1 MYLKSPYQ
9 VELQIRDKKLILET
23 GLLAK
28 QADGSII
35 ARYGDTILLTTAV
48 SSRNEREGLD
58 FIPLTI
64 DYQEKG
70 YAAGKI
76 PGGFLKREGRPS
88 EKETLTSRLTDRS
101 IRPLFKKGFRSDSQ
115 GISNVISYGD
125 ENVSDLLSIISMSA
139 AFVISDIPFDE
150 PVGAVRVGRINGEF
164 ITNPT
169 LVELEVSDLNL
180 IVSGT
185 ADAVIMVEGSSLELS
200 EQVMLAAI
208 EFAHVDIKKIVE
220 LQNQLRSIAG
230 KPKREF
236 TLAKIDEALITLVKD
251 LSSAKIQQSFSIPD
265 KLQRQRVLDDILKD
279 TITKINTDNPEINK
293 SKDAASVFF
302 DIEKDMMRELIVNE
316 NKRADG
322 RTPDQIRNISCIVG
336 YLPKAHG
343 SAVFT
348 RGETQSLTAVTLGTS
363 SDEQRVDSLD
373 GDSYKSFML
382 HYNFPP
388 FSVGEVKPI
397 RQAGRR
403 EIGHGALAER
413 GLRPI
418 LPSPEIFPYTI
429 RVVSD
434 ILESNGSS
442 SMATVCCAS
451 LAMMDAGIPI
461 KEPVAGIAMGLI
473 KDGDKIVIL
482 TDILGVEDHLGDMDF
497 KVTGTKTGI
506 TAFQMDVKIKG
517 VDSKIMEKA
526 MEHARIGRLHIL
538 GKITEAISGP
548 REKLSANAPRI
559 ITMQVKPE
567 KVRDIIGAGGK
578 IIRSITEQTGAKID
592 INDDG
597 VVCIASADEESL
609 NMAINII
616 KGIIEEP
623 EIGKIYRGEVK
634 KIMDFGAFVEVI
646 PGTDGL
652 LHISQISDKRVA
664 NVTDELSEGD
674 MIFVKILDI
683 DRGGKIKL
691 SRKGLTEDG
700 KEV

>member
-1 MYLKSPYQ
+1 MKSPYC
-9 VELQIRDKKLILET
+9 VEKQISGRKLILET

-28 QADGSII
+28 QADGAII
-35 ARYGDTILLTTAV
+35 ARYGDTMLLTTAT
-48 SSRNEREGLD
+48 SSNQEREGID

-101 IRPLFKKGFRSDSQ
+101 IRPLFKKGYRFDSQ
-115 GISNVISYGD
+115 GIANVISYGD
-125 ENVSDLLSIISMSA
+125 ENVSDILSIISMSA

-164 ITNPT
+164 VANPT
-169 LVELEVSDLNL
+169 LVELEDSDLNL

-185 ADAVIMVEGSSLELS
+185 ADAVIMVEGSALELS
-200 EQVMLAAI
+200 EQVMLDAI
-208 EFAHVDIKKIVE
+208 EFAHKDIKQIVQLQHE
-220 LQNQLRSIAG
+220 LRTLIG

-236 TLAKIDEALITLVKD
+236 SLPKVDEALVNKVKD
-251 LSSAKIQQSFSIPD
+251 FSSKRIVESFSVHD
-265 KLQRQRVLDDILKD
+265 KLVRQKVLDQILKD
-279 TITKINTDNPEINK
+279 ATIHINNESPEVNR
-293 SKDAASVFF
+293 SKEILAAFL
-302 DIEKDMMRELIVNE
+302 DIEKDMMRDLIINE

-322 RTPDQIRNISCIVG
+322 RACDAIRKISCIVG

-363 SDEQRVDSLD
+363 SDEQRIDSLD
-373 GDSYKSFML
+373 GDTYRSFIL

-413 GLRPI
+413 GLRPV
-418 LPSPEIFPYTI
+418 LPSSEVFPYTI

-517 VDSKIMEKA
+517 VDNKIMERA
-526 MEHARIGRLHIL
+526 VEQARIGRLHIL
-538 GKITEAISGP
+538 GKITEAISAP
-548 REKLSANAPRI
+548 RENLSSNAPRI
-559 ITMQVKPE
+559 VQIQVKPE
-567 KVRDIIGAGGK
+567 KVRDIIGSGGK
-578 IIRSITEQTGAKID
+578 VIRSITEQTGAKID
-592 INDDG
+592 INDEG
-597 VVCIASADEESL
+597 LVCIASADEASL
-609 NMAINII
+609 NMAIKII
-616 KGIIEEP
+616 KGLVEEP
-623 EIGKIYRGEVK
+623 EIGKIYRGAVK
-634 KIMDFGAFVEVI
+634 KIMDFGAFVEVL

-652 LHISQISDKRVA
+652 LHISQISDKRVEK
-664 NVTDELSEGD
+664 VTDELKEGD
-674 MIFVKILDI
+674 YIYVKILDV
-683 DRGGKIKL
+683 DRAGKIKL

>member
-1 MYLKSPYQ
+1 LKSPYC
-9 VELQIRDKKLILET
+9 VEKQISGRKLILET

-28 QADGSII
+28 QADGAII
-35 ARYGDTILLTTAV
+35 ARYGDTMLLTTAT
-48 SSRNEREGLD
+48 SSNQEREGID

-101 IRPLFKKGFRSDSQ
+101 IRPLFKKGYRFDSQ
-115 GISNVISYGD
+115 GIANVISYGD
-125 ENVSDLLSIISMSA
+125 ENVSDILSIISMSA

-164 ITNPT
+164 VANPT
-169 LVELEVSDLNL
+169 LVELEDSDLNL

-185 ADAVIMVEGSSLELS
+185 ADAVIMVEGSALELS
-200 EQVMLAAI
+200 EQVMLDAI
-208 EFAHVDIKKIVE
+208 EFAHKDIKQIVQLQHE
-220 LQNQLRSIAG
+220 LRTLIG

-236 TLAKIDEALITLVKD
+236 SLPKVDEALVNKVKD
-251 LSSAKIQQSFSIPD
+251 FSSKRIVESFSVHD
-265 KLQRQRVLDDILKD
+265 KLVRQKVLDQILKD
-279 TITKINTDNPEINK
+279 ATIHINNESPEVNR
-293 SKDAASVFF
+293 SKEILAAFL
-302 DIEKDMMRELIVNE
+302 DIEKDMMRDLIINE

-322 RTPDQIRNISCIVG
+322 RACDAIRKISCIVG

-363 SDEQRVDSLD
+363 SDEQRIDSLD
-373 GDSYKSFML
+373 GDTYRSFIL

-413 GLRPI
+413 GLRPV
-418 LPSPEIFPYTI
+418 LPSSEVFPYTI

-517 VDSKIMEKA
+517 VDNKIMERA
-526 MEHARIGRLHIL
+526 VEQARIGRLHIL
-538 GKITEAISGP
+538 GKITEAISAP
-548 REKLSANAPRI
+548 RENLSSNAPRI
-559 ITMQVKPE
+559 VQIQVKPE
-567 KVRDIIGAGGK
+567 KVRDIIGSGGK
-578 IIRSITEQTGAKID
+578 VIRSITEQTGAKID
-592 INDDG
+592 INDEG
-597 VVCIASADEESL
+597 LVCIASADEASL
-609 NMAINII
+609 NMAIKII
-616 KGIIEEP
+616 KGLVEEP
-623 EIGKIYRGEVK
+623 EIGKIYRGAVK
-634 KIMDFGAFVEVI
+634 KIMDFGAFVEVL

-652 LHISQISDKRVA
+652 LHISQISDKRVEK
-664 NVTDELSEGD
+664 VTDELKEGD
-674 MIFVKILDI
+674 YIYVKILDV
-683 DRGGKIKL
+683 DRAGKIKL

>member
-1 MYLKSPYQ
+1 MKSPFQ

-28 QADGSII
+28 QADGAIV

-48 SSRNEREGLD
+48 SSRLERDTLD

-64 DYQEKG
+64 DYQEKA

-101 IRPLFKKGFRSDSQ
+101 IRPLFKKGYRFDSQ

-125 ENVSDLLSIISMSA
+125 ENISDILSIISMSA
-139 AFVISDIPFDE
+139 AFVISEIPFDE
-150 PVGAVRVGRINGEF
+150 PVGAVRVGRINEEF
-164 ITNPT
+164 IVNPT
-169 LVELEVSDLNL
+169 LVELEDSDLNL

-185 ADAVIMVEGSSLELS
+185 AEAVIMVEGSALELS
-200 EQVMLAAI
+200 EKVMLSAI
-208 EFAHVDIKKIVE
+208 EFAHGYIKQIVE
-220 LQNQLRSIAG
+220 LQNELRKIAG

-236 TLAKIDEALITLVKD
+236 SVPKIDEALVALVKD
-251 LSSAKIQQSFSIPD
+251 LSSKRIQESFSIPD
-265 KLQRQRVLDDILKD
+265 KLIRQRILDDILHE
-279 TITKINTDNPEINK
+279 TITKINTDAPDTNK
-293 SKDAASVFF
+293 SKEISSVFF
-302 DIEKDMMRELIVNE
+302 DIEKDMMRDLIINE
-316 NKRADG
+316 NRRADG
-322 RTPDQIRNISCIVG
+322 RTPDQIRKISCIVG

-373 GDSYKSFML
+373 GDTFKSFIL

-418 LPSPEIFPYTI
+418 LPSSEVFPYTI

-517 VDSKIMEKA
+517 VGSDVMEKA
-526 MEHARIGRLHIL
+526 VEHARLGRLHIL

-548 REKLSANAPRI
+548 RENLSSNAPRI
-559 ITMQVKPE
+559 VQMQVKPE

-597 VVCIASADEESL
+597 LICIASADEESL

-616 KGIIEEP
+616 KGIVEEP

-634 KIMDFGAFVEVI
+634 KIMDFGAFVEVL

-652 LHISQISDKRVA
+652 LHISQISDARVA
-664 NVTDELSEGD
+664 KVTDELNEGD

-700 KEV
+700 KEVGK